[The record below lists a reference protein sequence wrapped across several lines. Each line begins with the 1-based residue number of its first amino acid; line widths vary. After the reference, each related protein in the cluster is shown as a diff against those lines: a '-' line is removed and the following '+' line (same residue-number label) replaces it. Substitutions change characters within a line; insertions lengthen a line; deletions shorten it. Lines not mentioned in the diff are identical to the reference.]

1 MRLRFL
7 LISSM
12 LIAGIGIGLGLAILS
27 LPSRED
33 VARQMSFDQKVRTYL
48 IANPELFAEMAQILQ
63 KRSGQQRVAL
73 RIRTL
78 TALKRVVRSPRGL
91 PVMGNPKG
99 DVTVVEFFDYR
110 CPYCKQS
117 LDVLRRLISDDP
129 NVRLVFKEFPI
140 LGPESLYASR
150 VAIASREQGKYLQLH
165 EALMSHRGKF
175 DQKSVLNIARGVGLD
190 TDRLLADMQK
200 PKVQAMIK
208 EARLIADRLAIT
220 GTPALIIGDEVVP
233 GFADL
238 VSLKTLVLDA
248 RRKCTTC

>member
-7 LISSM
+7 LLSSM
-12 LIAGIGIGLGLAILS
+12 LITGIGAGLGLAVLS
-27 LPSRED
+27 LPNRED

-63 KRSGQQRVAL
+63 KRSGRQRVAQRKSTL
-73 RIRTL
+73 R
-78 TALKRVVRSPRGL
+78 ALKRVIRSPRGL

-117 LDVLRRLISDDP
+117 LDVLRRLVRDDP
-129 NVRLVFKEFPI
+129 NLRLVFKEFPI
-140 LGPESLYASR
+140 LGPESVYASR
-150 VAIASREQGKYLQLH
+150 MAIASREQGKYLQLH

-175 DQKSVLNIARGVGLD
+175 DQKAVLNIARGVGLD
-190 TDRLLADMQK
+190 VDRLLADMQK

-208 EARLIADRLAIT
+208 EARFITDRLAIT
-220 GTPALIIGDEVVP
+220 GTPAMVIGDEVVP
-233 GFADL
+233 GYVDL
-238 VSLKTLVLDA
+238 VALKTLVLDA